1 MQVYSGEVLR
11 PLVAGSFNVV
21 QKGQVVPV
29 KVTVGCNA
37 FTSGLTPL
45 ISIRSG
51 DYDPAVDPSD
61 PSYDLPVSVS
71 SADTAGTMREADGQY
86 IYNLAVPSNATA
98 GQLFT
103 ILVRPFGGSA
113 PTLYAVL
120 KIKK

>member
-1 MQVYSGEVLR
+1 MWGWRRSVCSIYLSEKAMPAWRIFFFKQKTAYEIHSYWSSDVCSSD
-11 PLVAGSFNVV
+11 LVAGSFNVV

-37 FTSGLTPL
+37 FTSGLSPL

-71 SADTAGTMREADGQY
+71 SADKIGRASCRER
-86 IYNLAVPSNATA
+86 V
-98 GQLFT
+98 
-103 ILVRPFGGSA
+103 
-113 PTLYAVL
+113 
-120 KIKK
+120 